1 MGIDNNIRLTSD
13 PLKIGCLFE
22 YLDRLPLEN
31 SSAAAV
37 EEVLDMIW
45 HELDEAIEKRGP
57 NPIAIVNHLIEH
69 FEHETDEILV
79 RDWDRQAV
87 ADVVETG
94 MTEYLKTAGLDRL
107 AADVKESLLS
117 EVRYQVE
124 RLALDGEIGDLN
136 DAVERATR
144 EAYSTLDEVDPDL
157 MRQVREAIPA

>member
-1 MGIDNNIRLTSD
+1 MGTNNNIRLTSD
-13 PLKIGCLFE
+13 PLKISCLFE
-22 YLDRLPLEN
+22 YLDRLPMEN

-57 NPIAIVNHLIEH
+57 NPVAIVNHLIEH

-117 EVRYQVE
+117 EVRYQLE

-144 EAYSTLDEVDPDL
+144 EAYSTLDEVNPDL
-157 MRQVREAIPA
+157 MRKVREAIPA